1 MMPFRQGDSV
11 GTPLTEPHSMH
22 SAEDDDQGSD
32 EPIREPRRHP
42 WLWLVYLLLYAVA
55 IPWYWPAGYRGP
67 LILGLPLWVAV
78 SLLAV
83 LVLAG
88 WTGWVISRYWKTVGE
103 EDSHGGQ

>member
-1 MMPFRQGDSV
+1 MMPFLLRFGRDSSRE
-11 GTPLTEPHSMH
+11 THSMH
-22 SAEDDDQGSD
+22 SSEDHDQGS
-32 EPIREPRRHP
+32 EELIREPRRHP
-42 WLWLVYLLLYAVA
+42 WLWLVYLLLYAAA

-83 LVLAG
+83 LLLAG

-103 EDSHGGQ
+103 EDSHGGR